1 MKTVLPEQQWIQLER
16 TGAASSDP
24 ILWKP
29 RPHQANERSGVEVY
43 HVEKRELMAGDLIRW
58 TRSDEA
64 LGLLS
69 PELAQ
74 VESVSAKTVTV
85 RSLQLTDE
93 ALIPHG
99 KPIELVLGDPRLQ
112 HWDHA
117 YAVTG
122 YSAQGKTSWEV
133 LINAESHRPQLTS
146 QPSLLVSLTR
156 AARHLTLY
164 TDDKQALLKAVMENP
179 ADKSSALEIM
189 GEASLWATLS
199 TLQSGVRQSTNTQ
212 RHFGIE
218 KRVLQAERNQPAELS
233 REITGRMSSLIP
245 RLCWKGQRRR
255 DWTRSGSAIY

>member
-1 MKTVLPEQQWIQLER
+1 M
-16 TGAASSDP
+16 G
-24 ILWKP
+24 KP

-99 KPIELVLGDPRLQ
+99 KPIELVLGVSPSPALGSCLCYDRLQ
-112 HWDHA
+112 RA
-117 YAVTG
+117 GENLMGRVN
-122 YSAQGKTSWEV
+122 S
-133 LINAESHRPQLTS
+133 INAESHRPQLTS

-179 ADKSSALEIM
+179 ADKIECAGNYGRGLTVGNPVHSSIRDKAVNKYP
-189 GEASLWATLS
+189 AAF
-199 TLQSGVRQSTNTQ
+199 
-212 RHFGIE
+212 RH
-218 KRVLQAERNQPAELS
+218 
-233 REITGRMSSLIP
+233 
-245 RLCWKGQRRR
+245 
-255 DWTRSGSAIY
+255 